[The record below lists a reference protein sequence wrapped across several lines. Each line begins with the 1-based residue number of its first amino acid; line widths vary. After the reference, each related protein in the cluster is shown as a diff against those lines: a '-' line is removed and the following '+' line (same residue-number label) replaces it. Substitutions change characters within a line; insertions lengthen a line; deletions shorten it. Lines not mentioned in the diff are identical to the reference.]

1 MDNQTEEQSK
11 PWNSQSFLN
20 LGKSMGV
27 QCTSNQDENTTSQLS
42 LIHPDLELVAPVPMK
57 IDSSE
62 CIVDPMTLAG
72 LGSEKQTPIVES
84 GSKPESEQPKVEAL
98 SDNKVDVEI
107 EPDVKSNRVSV
118 NLCSFMIS
126 LSCCS
131 RVDKKDL

>member
-11 PWNSQSFLN
+11 PWSSQSFLN
-20 LGKSMGV
+20 LGKSMV
-27 QCTSNQDENTTSQLS
+27 IQDTSNPDEKQNTSQLS
-42 LIHPDLELVAPVPMK
+42 LIHPDLEMVAPVPMK
-57 IDSSE
+57 MDRSE
-62 CIVDPMTLAG
+62 CIGDPMTLAG
-72 LGSEKQTPIVES
+72 LGSEP
-84 GSKPESEQPKVEAL
+84 EQPKVEAL

-131 RVDKKDL
+131 KVDKKDL

>member
-27 QCTSNQDENTTSQLS
+27 QCTTNQDENTTSQLS
-42 LIHPDLELVAPVPMK
+42 LIHPELELVEPVPMK
-57 IDSSE
+57 MDRSE
-62 CIVDPMTLAG
+62 CIGDPMTLAG
-72 LGSEKQTPIVES
+72 LGSEP
-84 GSKPESEQPKVEAL
+84 EQPKVQPQVEAL

>member
-20 LGKSMGV
+20 LGKSMGT
-27 QCTSNQDENTTSQLS
+27 QCTSSQDETQNTSQLS
-42 LIHPDLELVAPVPMK
+42 LIHPDLIAPVPMK
-57 IDSSE
+57 MDRSE
-62 CIVDPMTLAG
+62 CIGDPMTLAG

-84 GSKPESEQPKVEAL
+84 GSKPESEQPKVDAL

-131 RVDKKDL
+131 KVDKKDL

>member
-1 MDNQTEEQSK
+1 MENQTEEQLK

-27 QCTSNQDENTTSQLS
+27 QCTSNPDENTT
-42 LIHPDLELVAPVPMK
+42 PELEMVAPVPMK
-57 IDSSE
+57 MDRSE
-62 CIVDPMTLAG
+62 CIGDPMTLDG
-72 LGSEKQTPIVES
+72 FDSEEP
-84 GSKPESEQPKVEAL
+84 KPESEQSKVEAL

-107 EPDVKSNRVSV
+107 EPDVKSNRVSL

-131 RVDKKDL
+131 KVDKKDL